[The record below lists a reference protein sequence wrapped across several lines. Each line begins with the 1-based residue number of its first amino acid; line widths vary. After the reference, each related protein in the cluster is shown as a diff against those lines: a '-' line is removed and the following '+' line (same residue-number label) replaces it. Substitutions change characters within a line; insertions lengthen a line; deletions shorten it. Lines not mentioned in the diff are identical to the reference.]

1 MINWLGERYCATNRL
16 KTGLQV
22 KVTTLSL
29 LKNLTVFSNCC
40 SMLTSIKLRVQILV
54 GGGASLFQVFMF
66 TKPFG
71 IVYFLKPPG
80 CSETPEQL
88 VFSISSRLHCVEDKA
103 CMKDTTFG

>member
-1 MINWLGERYCATNRL
+1 MINWLGERYCATKRL
-16 KTGLQV
+16 KAGLQV

-66 TKPFG
+66 TTPFE
-71 IVYFLKPPG
+71 IVYFFRSHLVVLK
-80 CSETPEQL
+80 QL
-88 VFSISSRLHCVEDKA
+88 KSLSFSSCLDCIVLKIKLA
-103 CMKDTTFG
+103 

>member
-40 SMLTSIKLRVQILV
+40 SMLTSIKFMVQILV
-54 GGGASLFQVFMF
+54 GGGASLSQSFMF
-66 TKPFG
+66 TTSLG
-71 IVYFLKPPG
+71 IVYFFGSQMVVIKHLKSLSFPSDLD
-80 CSETPEQL
+80 CIVL
-88 VFSISSRLHCVEDKA
+88 MIKLA
-103 CMKDTTFG
+103 